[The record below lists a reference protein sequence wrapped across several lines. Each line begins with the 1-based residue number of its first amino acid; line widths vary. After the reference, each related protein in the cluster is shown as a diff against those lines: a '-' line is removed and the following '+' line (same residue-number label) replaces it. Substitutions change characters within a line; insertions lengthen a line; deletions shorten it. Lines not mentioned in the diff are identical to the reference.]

1 MRLARTKHLLPASV
15 ALAALILSAC
25 GSDAA
30 TTGTSSSNPASGSLE
45 PNTFLLDE
53 WSVMAPA
60 GEIQAGKVTITAIN
74 NGKEPHELVIVRASD
89 AASLPTKAD
98 GSLLTKADGSVN
110 EDKIP
115 DTKKAGE
122 IGDLGPGKTATKTL
136 NLLAGDYLAFC
147 NIVED
152 MSTANMGSGDMGD
165 DHGMSSTTSMGTGT
179 GMHVH
184 YKLGMIAS
192 FTVK

>member
-15 ALAALILSAC
+15 ALVALILSAC

-53 WSVMAPA
+53 WSVVAPA
-60 GEIQAGKVTITAIN
+60 GEIQAGKVTITANN

-89 AASLPTKAD
+89 AASLP
-98 GSLLTKADGSVN
+98 TKADGSVN